1 MPCAPL
7 LISLYCLQ
15 LGHKKIKNIH
25 MSDVMRS
32 DATDSGDAGLG
43 LKGLTREQTQNLLKE
58 KGACGNGEKPAFF
71 SCPLDSLALSLS
83 HSLSLSPPS
92 HPSLSLS
99 PRTRRLGQGGQ
110 GLEEPRDH

>member
-1 MPCAPL
+1 
-7 LISLYCLQ
+7 
-15 LGHKKIKNIH
+15 

-43 LKGLTREQTQNLLKE
+43 LKGLTREQTQTLLKE

-71 SCPLDSLALSLS
+71 SCPLASLALSLS
-83 HSLSLSPPS
+83 HSLSRLLPT
-92 HPSLSLS
+92 SLSLS
-99 PRTRRLGQGGQ
+99 LATHAIRLGQGGQ